1 MSQIKNER
9 WPYGLAVTLLL
20 LSPFDILASLGMDIY
35 LPIVPTLPN
44 ILGTSS
50 TVVQLTLTLY
60 MLILGVGQLVFGP
73 LSDLFG
79 RRPVMLGGALLFSL
93 STLLLP
99 VSTDANVFVLARL
112 LQAIGASAVLV
123 AIFATIRDVYAG
135 RDESVVIYPLMSSIL
150 SFVPALGPVLGAAL
164 LHLFG
169 WRSIF
174 VTLGVLS
181 IVALALIAPK
191 FRETRVPASAPTT
204 GGFARVLVSRSFWVY
219 SVAFGTSMGSF
230 FVFLSTSPRILVDG
244 AGMNELQFSLAFSTV
259 ALVMVG
265 TAFIVRRFV
274 GNWGIPGSVV
284 RGMGLLLLGSAM
296 FTAGSWFGSPAVW
309 NVVLPMWITAV
320 GITITGAVTAN
331 GALHDFD
338 EIAGVATAL
347 YFCVQSVIVAV
358 IGTGFVLA
366 FDGDTIKPI
375 IVYTAVMPMV
385 VIGAIAI
392 HIRSDQ
398 RVGARP

>member
-9 WPYGLAVTLLL
+9 WPYGLAITLLL

-73 LSDLFG
+73 LSDVFG
-79 RRPVMLGGALLFSL
+79 RRPVMVGGALLFSL
-93 STLLLP
+93 STLLLS
-99 VSTDANVFVLARL
+99 VSTDANLFVLMRL
-112 LQAIGASAVLV
+112 MQAIGASAVLV

-135 RDESVVIYPLMSSIL
+135 REESVVIYGLMGSIL
-150 SFVPALGPVLGAAL
+150 SFVPAIGPIMGSAL

-174 VTLGVLS
+174 VTLGLLS
-181 IVALALIAPK
+181 VIAVTLIAPK
-191 FRETRVPASAPTT
+191 FRETRVLASVPAT
-204 GGFARVLVSRSFWVY
+204 GGFNRVLGSRSFWVY
-219 SVAFGTSMGSF
+219 SVSFGTSMGSF

-265 TAFIVRRFV
+265 TAFIARRFV

-284 RGMGLLLLGSAM
+284 RGMGLLILGSA
-296 FTAGSWFGSPAVW
+296 FFATGSLFGSPTVW
-309 NVVLPMWITAV
+309 NVVLPMWIVAV
-320 GITITGAVTAN
+320 GITLTGAVTAN
-331 GALHDFD
+331 GALYDFD
-338 EIAGVATAL
+338 DIAGVATAL
-347 YFCVQSVIVAV
+347 YFCVQSVIVAI
-358 IGTGFVLA
+358 IGTGFVLV

-375 IVYTAVMPMV
+375 IAYTAVMPLV
-385 VIGAIAI
+385 AIGAIQI
-392 HIRSDQ
+392 HVRSGQ
-398 RVGARP
+398 GADA